1 MTRKQFNIVVNECRS
16 TKCYHCG
23 CKKSCDAL
31 TKIMKTPFLT
41 HFKQLPIELQNKI
54 KEVEI

>member
-23 CKKSCDAL
+23 CKESCNKLNKVIPTPYTKYWREL
-31 TKIMKTPFLT
+31 TSEI
-41 HFKQLPIELQNKI
+41 QDII
-54 KEVEI
+54 KEV